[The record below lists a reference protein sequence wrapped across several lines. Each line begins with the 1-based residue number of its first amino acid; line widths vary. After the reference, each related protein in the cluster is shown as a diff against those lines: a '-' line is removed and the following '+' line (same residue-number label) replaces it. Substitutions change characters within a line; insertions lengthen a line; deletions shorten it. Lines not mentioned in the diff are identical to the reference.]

1 MSLMQAGLTR
11 IAVAVTAALT
21 VAGPAAVERPLH
33 AQGARAGASPC
44 EIETTE
50 PVVAVGDIHGA
61 FDNFVAILRAAQVID
76 NRNRWIG
83 RRMVLVQTGDVLDRG
98 PDSRKAIDLLRRL
111 EQDAPRAGGRVVS
124 LLGNHEL
131 MRLISDLRYVSP
143 GEIEAFR
150 NGGSA
155 QLREQVLTTLN
166 EQAAQTATAEGRV
179 HDAAAYREQLLKELP
194 LGMIELRRAFSPQ
207 GDYGRWVRE
216 RPAVARIN
224 GVLFVHGGISPEIAP
239 LSCEGINTAVSKEL
253 AALPPLEQA
262 ASLMSASEAGPL
274 WYRGL
279 ALQKEEEVA
288 ADLPRI
294 LDQMKARAIVIGHST
309 VLPGRIVARLNGRIV
324 LIDTGMVGGEF
335 YKGGVPSAL
344 EWKGA
349 MLSAIY
355 LDRREPLCAR
365 TAVGHRPRQTDGSST
380 IGRVSAHTRTHDRT
394 HNPARRPDTQ
404 SAEDPAAGCHRAARA
419 RCPSGHR
426 SRHPSSLARRASPR

>member
-1 MSLMQAGLTR
+1 MQEKLTR
-11 IAVAVTAALT
+11 IAVVATLALT
-21 VAGPAAVERPLH
+21 VAGLAAVDRPLH
-33 AQGARAGASPC
+33 AQAGEAGASPC

-98 PDSRKAIDLLRRL
+98 PDSRKAIDLIRRL
-111 EQDAPRAGGRVVS
+111 ERDAQRAGGRVVS

-131 MRLISDLRYVSP
+131 MRLTSDLRYVSP

-150 NGGSA
+150 NGDSA
-155 QLREQVLTTLN
+155 QRREQVLTALN
-166 EQAAQTATAEGRV
+166 EQAAQTAKAEGRV
-179 HDAAAYREQLLKELP
+179 HDAAAYREQVLKELP
-194 LGMIELRRAFSPQ
+194 LGMIELRQAFSPQ

-224 GVLFVHGGISPEIAP
+224 GVLFLHGGISPEIAR
-239 LSCEGINTAVSKEL
+239 LGCEGINTAVSKEL
-253 AALPPLEQA
+253 AALSPPEQS
-262 ASLMSASEAGPL
+262 ASLMSASETGPL

-279 ALQKEEEVA
+279 ALQKEEEIA
-288 ADLPRI
+288 SILPGI

-309 VLPGRIVARLNGRIV
+309 VPGRIVARLNGRIV

-349 MLSAIY
+349 TLSAIY
-355 LDRREPLCAR
+355 LDRREPL
-365 TAVGHRPRQTDGSST
+365 TAPALQSVTP
-380 IGRVSAHTRTHDRT
+380 SATR
-394 HNPARRPDTQ
+394 
-404 SAEDPAAGCHRAARA
+404 
-419 RCPSGHR
+419 
-426 SRHPSSLARRASPR
+426 

>member
-1 MSLMQAGLTR
+1 MPLMQARLTR

-21 VAGPAAVERPLH
+21 VAGLAAAERPLH
-33 AQGARAGASPC
+33 AQAAKAGASPC

-50 PVVAVGDIHGA
+50 RVVAVGDIHGA

-111 EQDAPRAGGRVVS
+111 ERDAQRAGGRVVS

-150 NGGSA
+150 NGDSA
-155 QLREQVLTTLN
+155 QLREQVLTALN
-166 EQAAQTATAEGRV
+166 EQAAQTAKSEGRE
-179 HDAAAYREQLLKELP
+179 HDAAAYREQFLKELP
-194 LGMIELRRAFSPQ
+194 LGMIELRQAFGPQ

-224 GVLFVHGGISPEIAP
+224 GVLFLHGGISPEIAP
-239 LSCEGINTAVSKEL
+239 LGCEGINTAVSKEL
-253 AALPPLEQA
+253 AALPPPEA
-262 ASLMSASEAGPL
+262 VASLMSASETGPL

-279 ALQKEEEVA
+279 ALQKEEELAPV
-288 ADLPRI
+288 LPAI

-324 LIDTGMVGGEF
+324 LIDTGMVGEEF

-349 MLSAIY
+349 TLSAIY
-355 LDRREPLCAR
+355 LDRREPL
-365 TAVGHRPRQTDGSST
+365 
-380 IGRVSAHTRTHDRT
+380 SAPALQSVTPSATR
-394 HNPARRPDTQ
+394 
-404 SAEDPAAGCHRAARA
+404 
-419 RCPSGHR
+419 
-426 SRHPSSLARRASPR
+426 